1 MVQKSKNYSKIN
13 FEERVLKRS
22 IDVPVILEISM
33 NYCGP
38 CLWLEKIL
46 KDLVSAYEG
55 QLDLVCLSI
64 NDYPELKERFDL
76 RRNPTTILFMGGKEK
91 TRFTGALPAYA
102 IEQWIDDWV
111 GAK

>member
-1 MVQKSKNYSKIN
+1 
-13 FEERVLKRS
+13 
-22 IDVPVILEISM
+22 M

-46 KDLVSAYEG
+46 TDLVSEYEG
-55 QLDLVCLSI
+55 ELDLVSLSL
-64 NDYPELKERFDL
+64 NDYPELKERFNL
-76 RRNPTTILFMGGKEK
+76 KRNPTTILFKDGEEK